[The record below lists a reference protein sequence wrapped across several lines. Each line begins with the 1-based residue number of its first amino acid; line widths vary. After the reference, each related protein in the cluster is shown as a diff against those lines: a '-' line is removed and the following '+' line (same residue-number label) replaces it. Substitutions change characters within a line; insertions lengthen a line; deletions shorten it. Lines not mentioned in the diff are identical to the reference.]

1 MSVFVSFPF
10 LSSPCTRYHVFTVLP
25 TLIMF
30 YATNY
35 IPIKKNIPK
44 KKKLLSANCR
54 TVPLVKAKVRC
65 PIEYNE
71 STPSFY
77 MIMRYNALR

>member
-1 MSVFVSFPF
+1 MQVACNLVFLVLSTF
-10 LSSPCTRYHVFTVLP
+10 LV
-25 TLIMF
+25 I
-30 YATNY
+30 
-35 IPIKKNIPK
+35 IGII
-44 KKKLLSANCR
+44 
-54 TVPLVKAKVRC
+54 LVKAKVRC